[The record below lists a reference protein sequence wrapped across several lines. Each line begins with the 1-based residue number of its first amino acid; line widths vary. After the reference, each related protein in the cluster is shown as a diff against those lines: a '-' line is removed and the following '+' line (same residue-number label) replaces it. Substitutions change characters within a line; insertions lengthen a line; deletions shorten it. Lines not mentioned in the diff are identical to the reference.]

1 MRTTPELLAA
11 VAAAAVPGV
20 APVATGPSPD
30 DAADFR
36 SCVVQDAAGKRWRV
50 RSPLTTEASMR
61 LETEHLVLQAF
72 TPSIRSHLPFHL
84 PTVAGS
90 VAQGELRTFVYS
102 HLPGSTLSLRE
113 LQRQN
118 TDPEPP
124 VHAPSPS
131 AAPRAPLAVQIG
143 RALGALHSLPRALV
157 MDADLPA
164 YSAEQCRKRMLHDL
178 DRAATTGLI
187 PGALLRRWEE
197 ALEDTTLWQFS
208 TRVVHG
214 DLHEDNITVDHGALA
229 SFTGWSDLHVGDPA
243 EDFSWLVGM
252 GDPAFADT
260 VLEAYSVA
268 AVQPPDRHLLR
279 RAHLKAE
286 FALAEWLVRGVD
298 RNIPS
303 MVDNAQRMLDTLARD
318 VRASASPS
326 PGVPGPVEETPSA
339 GVPHSGPP
347 ESAADTH
354 RSAAAGSPA
363 TAGHRAPA
371 DDAAASHSGA
381 AHPTRGPRV
390 EGTASG
396 ATAASR
402 APAEPPTLSDAAAP
416 AEGAADR
423 ERTDGFDPTPGH
435 LGEDDPS
442 AEDTPPR
449 A

>member
-36 SCVVQDAAGKRWRV
+36 SCIVQDADGRRWRV
-50 RSPLTTEASMR
+50 RSPLNTEASMR

-72 TPSIRSHLPFHL
+72 TPSVRARLPFHL
-84 PTVAGS
+84 PSVAGS
-90 VAQGELRTFVYS
+90 VAHNGLRTFVYS
-102 HLPGSTLSLRE
+102 HLPGHTLSLRE

-118 TDPEPP
+118 ESPEPP
-124 VHAPSPS
+124 LHAPSPS
-131 AAPRAPLAVQIG
+131 AAPRAPLAVQLG
-143 RALGALHSLPRALV
+143 RALGTLHSLPRALV

-164 YSAEQCRKRMLHDL
+164 YFAEQCRKRMLHDL
-178 DRAATTGLI
+178 DQAATTGLI
-187 PGALLRRWEE
+187 PGELLRRWED

-214 DLHEDNITVDHGALA
+214 DLHEDNITVDHGALV

-252 GDPAFADT
+252 ADPTFADT
-260 VLEAYSVA
+260 VLEAYSVS

-298 RNIPS
+298 RGIPS
-303 MVDNAQRMLDTLARD
+303 MVDNAGRMLATLAQD

-326 PGVPGPVEETPSA
+326 PGVTAAPEPS
-339 GVPHSGPP
+339 V
-347 ESAADTH
+347 
-354 RSAAAGSPA
+354 
-363 TAGHRAPA
+363 APA
-371 DDAAASHSGA
+371 LADEAEGHDDAARGLDGDLASEREQNELGVQRADDRGQERDVPQQEDPDHGA
-381 AHPTRGPRV
+381 APRHRG
-390 EGTASG
+390 G
-396 ATAASR
+396 ATGPGAPRDDYASNTPSPGLSGDPGLSGSS
-402 APAEPPTLSDAAAP
+402 AVHAETPTGSDQ
-416 AEGAADR
+416 
-423 ERTDGFDPTPGH
+423 T
-435 LGEDDPS
+435 S
-442 AEDTPPR
+442 
-449 A
+449 

>member
-1 MRTTPELLAA
+1 MGEVRTTPELLAA

-36 SCVVQDAAGKRWRV
+36 SCVVQDSEGRRWRV
-50 RSPLTTEASMR
+50 RSPLNTEASMR

-72 TPSIRSHLPFHL
+72 TPSVRSRLPFHL

-90 VAQGELRTFVYS
+90 VAQDGLRTFVYS
-102 HLPGSTLSLRE
+102 HQPGHTLSLRE
-113 LQRQN
+113 FQRQN
-118 TDPEPP
+118 EHPEPP
-124 VHAPSPS
+124 VHTPSPS
-131 AAPRAPLAVQIG
+131 ATPRAPLAVQLG
-143 RALGALHSLPRALV
+143 RSLGCLHSLPRALV

-178 DRAATTGLI
+178 DQAATTGLI
-187 PGALLRRWEE
+187 PGDLLRRWEE

-214 DLHEDNITVDHGALA
+214 DLHEDNITVDHGSLA

-243 EDFSWLVGM
+243 VDFSWLVGM
-252 GDPAFADT
+252 SDPAFADT

-298 RNIPS
+298 RGITS
-303 MVDNAQRMLDTLARD
+303 MVDNAQRMLTTLAAD

-326 PGVPGPVEETPSA
+326 PGVA
-339 GVPHSGPP
+339 GPP
-347 ESAADTH
+347 PA
-354 RSAAAGSPA
+354 SAAASDADRAGDSDVDSVDRTDSDGRALDGDSAPDGHPSDDGLSPDHHSGEGGSS
-363 TAGHRAPA
+363 TGGSSTGGSS
-371 DDAAASHSGA
+371 AASGSVT
-381 AHPTRGPRV
+381 PT
-390 EGTASG
+390 S
-396 ATAASR
+396 
-402 APAEPPTLSDAAAP
+402 
-416 AEGAADR
+416 
-423 ERTDGFDPTPGH
+423 
-435 LGEDDPS
+435 
-442 AEDTPPR
+442 
-449 A
+449 

>member
-11 VAAAAVPGV
+11 VAAAAVPGL

-30 DAADFR
+30 DVADFR

-50 RSPLTTEASMR
+50 RSPLSTEASMR

-72 TPSIRSHLPFHL
+72 TPSVRSHLPFHL

-90 VAQGELRTFVYS
+90 VARGGVRTFVYS
-102 HLPGSTLSLRE
+102 HLPGQTLSLAE

-124 VHAPSPS
+124 RHAPSPS
-131 AAPRAPLAVQIG
+131 AAPRAPLAVQLG

-164 YSAEQCRKRMLHDL
+164 YGAEECRRRMLHDL
-178 DRAATTGLI
+178 DRAAATGRI
-187 PGALLRRWEE
+187 PGELLRRWEE
-197 ALEDTTLWQFS
+197 AMEDVTLWQFS

-214 DLHEDNITVDHGALA
+214 DLHEDNITVDHGTLV

-243 EDFSWLVGM
+243 EDFTWLVGM
-252 GDPAFADT
+252 SDPVFADT
-260 VLEAYSVA
+260 VIETYSLA
-268 AVQPPDRHLLR
+268 AVQAPDRHLLR

-298 RNIPS
+298 RGIPS
-303 MVDNAQRMLDTLARD
+303 MVDNAERMLTTLAQD

-326 PGVPGPVEETPSA
+326 PGVPGARRAAGAECPPDAAEDPGSRSTPTGSTA
-339 GVPHSGPP
+339 VRG
-347 ESAADTH
+347 
-354 RSAAAGSPA
+354 AAARNAGQDSGTTPPA
-363 TAGHRAPA
+363 A
-371 DDAAASHSGA
+371 GA
-381 AHPTRGPRV
+381 APD
-390 EGTASG
+390 SG
-396 ATAASR
+396 V
-402 APAEPPTLSDAAAP
+402 APDPDAAAP
-416 AEGAADR
+416 
-423 ERTDGFDPTPGH
+423 
-435 LGEDDPS
+435 
-442 AEDTPPR
+442 R

>member
-11 VAAAAVPGV
+11 IAAAAVPGV

-84 PTVAGS
+84 PSVAGS
-90 VAQGELRTFVYS
+90 VARGELRTFVYS
-102 HLPGSTLSLRE
+102 HLPGATLSLAE

-118 TDPEPP
+118 THPEPP
-124 VHAPSPS
+124 LHAPSPS
-131 AAPRAPLAVQIG
+131 AAPRAPIAVQIG

-178 DRAATTGLI
+178 DRAATTGQI
-187 PGALLRRWEE
+187 PGQLLRRWEE
-197 ALEDTTLWQFS
+197 AMEDTTLWQFS

-214 DLHEDNITVDHGALA
+214 DLHEDNITVDHGSLA

-252 GDPAFADT
+252 SDSTFADT

-298 RNIPS
+298 RDIPS
-303 MVDNAQRMLDTLARD
+303 MVDNARRMLDTLARD
-318 VRASASPS
+318 VRASESPS
-326 PGVPGPVEETPSA
+326 PGVPGPLDEPIQSGAGSSALDPPQTGTHVPADESGPGEEATGEETTGAEATCEGAPEVGGSA
-339 GVPHSGPP
+339 HGHGDGHGVSGD
-347 ESAADTH
+347 S
-354 RSAAAGSPA
+354 
-363 TAGHRAPA
+363 
-371 DDAAASHSGA
+371 
-381 AHPTRGPRV
+381 
-390 EGTASG
+390 
-396 ATAASR
+396 
-402 APAEPPTLSDAAAP
+402 SDA
-416 AEGAADR
+416 GA
-423 ERTDGFDPTPGH
+423 
-435 LGEDDPS
+435 
-442 AEDTPPR
+442 PPR
-449 A
+449 R